1 MNSDIAAYEWKKIN
15 QFISKRKD
23 KPGRSFL
30 LHNANDASN
39 NNLKA
44 KTYKA
49 QRLFISKEIVW
60 YCVSNVSATSFLVKN
75 FSITNHSVSS
85 G

>member
-39 NNLKA
+39 NN
-44 KTYKA
+44 
-49 QRLFISKEIVW
+49 
-60 YCVSNVSATSFLVKN
+60 
-75 FSITNHSVSS
+75 
-85 G
+85 